1 MSAVMIAASIAAIVF
16 FAAVVQSLAGFGFA
30 IIIMPVITLVLGV
43 QTAAP
48 MVALTALT
56 VYVIN
61 VARYRREINASE
73 VLRLAIASAFGVP
86 VGIWL
91 LANVDEALVTR
102 FLGLVLILYG
112 TYTLL
117 RPVAARIPSRRWV
130 YPAGFLAGCLGA
142 AYNTPGPPAVVYG
155 SSQQWPKDE
164 FRASM
169 QVLFLVN
176 AILVVGSHLV
186 SGNVTSQVQ
195 TCYLYAIPAFA
206 LGIFVGSRV
215 DHRVDGARFR
225 TIVTAM
231 ILVLGLALLLQP
243 K

>member
-1 MSAVMIAASIAAIVF
+1 MTAALIAAIVF

-30 IIIMPVITLVLGV
+30 IMIMPVITLVLGV

-56 VYVIN
+56 VYAIN
-61 VARYRREINASE
+61 VARYRWAINTGE
-73 VLRLAIASAFGVP
+73 VLRLAIASVFGVP

-91 LANVDEALVTR
+91 LANVDEAMVTR

-112 TYTLL
+112 IYTLL
-117 RPVAARIPSRRWV
+117 QPVAARIPSRRWV

-155 SSQQWPKDE
+155 SSQRWPKDE

-176 AILVVGSHLV
+176 AVLVVISHLV
-186 SGNVTSQVQ
+186 TRHVTSQVI
-195 TCYLYAIPAFA
+195 TFYLYAIPALA

-215 DHRVDGARFR
+215 DQRVDHARFR
-225 TIVTAM
+225 VIVTVM
-231 ILVLGLALLLQP
+231 ILVLGLALLLGVG
-243 K
+243 

>member
-1 MSAVMIAASIAAIVF
+1 MTPIVIAALIAAIVF

-30 IIIMPVITLVLGV
+30 LIIMPVITLLLGV

-56 VYVIN
+56 VYIIN
-61 VARYRREINASE
+61 VALYRREINTRE
-73 VLRLAIASAFGVP
+73 VLRLAVASVFGIP

-91 LANVDEALVTR
+91 VASVDEVLVTR

-112 TYTLL
+112 VFSLL

-176 AILVVGSHLV
+176 GALVVTSHLV
-186 SGNVTSQVQ
+186 TAHVTSQVL
-195 TCYLYAIPAFA
+195 TSYLYAIPALV
-206 LGIFVGSRV
+206 LGIYVGSHVDKRV
-215 DHRVDGARFR
+215 DAARFR
-225 TIVTAM
+225 AIVTVM
-231 ILVLGLALLLQP
+231 ILALGLVLLVGAG
-243 K
+243 

>member
-1 MSAVMIAASIAAIVF
+1 MTVATTAISIAAIVF

-30 IIIMPVITLVLGV
+30 LIIMPVITLLLGV

-61 VARYRREINASE
+61 VARYRQAINAGE
-73 VLRLAIASAFGVP
+73 VLRLAMASALGIP

-102 FLGLVLILYG
+102 LLGLVLVFYG
-112 TYTLL
+112 AYSLL

-176 AILVVGSHLV
+176 AVLVVSSHLV
-186 SGNVTSQVQ
+186 AGNVTSQVLNH
-195 TCYLYAIPAFA
+195 YLYAVPAFL
-206 LGIFVGSRV
+206 LGIFVGSLV
-215 DHRVDGARFR
+215 DHRVDSRRFR
-225 TIVTAM
+225 IIVTVM
-231 ILVLGLALLLQP
+231 ILALGLALLVQP